1 MKQIIDFLMSFLNKI
16 SESKKENINKP
27 DSSEVSNTQHTISGM
42 GKVVTILEDKVVEP
56 FKVTETTNKKEIEAM
71 YNFGN
76 RSRQRLD
83 TCHKDMVL
91 IMEEVIK
98 IYDFSVLE
106 GLRTAEKQLEY
117 FETGRSKLDG
127 VKKKSKHQDD
137 GSGLSR
143 AIDIMPYKKG
153 SNAFSG
159 NKKDI
164 ARFYFLAG
172 IVKATTAILLAEGKI
187 SHTIRF
193 GGDWNS
199 NDLFDDQNFDDLPHF
214 ELKSV

>member
-1 MKQIIDFLMSFLNKI
+1 
-16 SESKKENINKP
+16 
-27 DSSEVSNTQHTISGM
+27 
-42 GKVVTILEDKVVEP
+42 
-56 FKVTETTNKKEIEAM
+56 M
-71 YNFGN
+71 YNFGT

-83 TCHKDMVL
+83 TCHPDMIL

-98 IYDFSVLE
+98 FYDLSVLE
-106 GLRTAEKQLEY
+106 GLRTAEKQAEY

-143 AIDIMPYKKG
+143 AIDIMPWKKG

-159 NKKDI
+159 KKKDLR
-164 ARFYFLAG
+164 RFYYLAG
-172 IVKATTAILLAEGKI
+172 AVKITAFRLLEEGKI
-187 SHTIRF
+187 SHTVRW

-214 ELKSV
+214 ELRKI